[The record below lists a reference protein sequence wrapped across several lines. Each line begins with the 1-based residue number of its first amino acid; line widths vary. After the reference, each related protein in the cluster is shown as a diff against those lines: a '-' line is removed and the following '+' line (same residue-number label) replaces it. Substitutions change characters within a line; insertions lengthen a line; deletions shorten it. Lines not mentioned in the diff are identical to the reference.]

1 MLAFDVIQSRPLS
14 GRGAE
19 IQIVKIT
26 EDGALSYYI
35 KWGGNFLKLSKKEV
49 DLIMGD
55 FFSSNEYKPLGASQ
69 TSPLTGGFGE
79 YLNVTFKRFTPRH
92 ASAIASLMVIEDFIT
107 FNKDGKSIFL
117 KRSTGKKLSSI

>member
-1 MLAFDVIQSRPLS
+1 MLAFEVIHTRPLS

-26 EDGALSYYI
+26 EDGTLNYYI
-35 KWGGNFLKLSKKEV
+35 KWGGDFLKLSKKEV
-49 DLIMGD
+49 DSIMSD
-55 FFSSNEYKPLGASQ
+55 FFSTNEYKPLGASQ

-79 YLNVTFKRFTPRH
+79 YLNATFKRFTPRH
-92 ASAIASLMVIEDFIT
+92 ASVIASLMVIEDFIT
-107 FNKDGKSIFL
+107 FNKDGKSIYL